1 MRSAHNPFAP
11 NDVFNALSEDRRK
24 QVLSS
29 GFGMDILRSGLEFA
43 VPLWWV
49 FQDHRNGLTLRNG
62 SAFLVNRGN
71 GIFAVTAA
79 HVLAEYVSAKA
90 NADKIVCQLG
100 NIEFDPE
107 ARLISRN
114 DTIDIATFRLTELD
128 AAQIGKAIVISE
140 PSIWEPLAPAAG
152 NFAFFAG
159 FPAQTRGIASS
170 GDFITA
176 PYFAM
181 PPISS
186 VTDHQITCRFDRDK
200 LIDLSGHGLPPQGY
214 DIGGVSGGPLLMP
227 TLVREGTVEGVIW
240 RLSGVIVEAATGELF
255 EQIVAVRSTYIQCDG
270 KVR

>member
-1 MRSAHNPFAP
+1 MCSANNPFAP
-11 NDVFNALSEDRRK
+11 NDVFNAMSDDRRK

-29 GFGMDILRSGLEFA
+29 GFGMDLLRSGLEFA
-43 VPLWWV
+43 IPLWWV
-49 FQDHRNGLTLRNG
+49 FQDQRNALALRNG
-62 SAFLVNRGN
+62 SAFLVNRGD

-79 HVLAEYVSAKA
+79 HVLAEYISAKA

-100 NIEFDPE
+100 NVEIDPE

-114 DTIDIATFRLTELD
+114 DNLDIATFRLTEPE

-159 FPAQTRGIASS
+159 FPAQTRGITSS
-170 GDFITA
+170 GNFITA

-186 VTDHQITCRFDRDK
+186 VTEHQITCRFERKK

-227 TLVREGTVEGVIW
+227 TLVREGVVEGVIW
-240 RLSGVIVEAATGELF
+240 RVAGVVVQAAAGELF

-270 KVR
+270 EVG